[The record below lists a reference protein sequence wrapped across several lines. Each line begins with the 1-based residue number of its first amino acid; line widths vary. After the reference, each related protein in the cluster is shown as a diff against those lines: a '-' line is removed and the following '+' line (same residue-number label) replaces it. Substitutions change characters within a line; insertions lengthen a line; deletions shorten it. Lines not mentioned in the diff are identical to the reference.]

1 MFQEA
6 LKYDA
11 FQEIIGSSEYYS
23 IFIRDNDKYGIMWQS
38 TNYYHIGE
46 ATPPQ
51 DVEVI
56 GGALRQVLRMRPG
69 SCLCL
74 LAKDKYGD
82 SHVSIIL
89 NAGDKETLYAEMNK
103 LLSKINN

>member
-1 MFQEA
+1 MTSMVSCGSQRTITGTTDEA
-6 LKYDA
+6 
-11 FQEIIGSSEYYS
+11 
-23 IFIRDNDKYGIMWQS
+23 
-38 TNYYHIGE
+38 
-46 ATPPQ
+46 
-51 DVEVI
+51 
-56 GGALRQVLRMRPG
+56 G

>member
-1 MFQEA
+1 MVSCGSQRTIITSERQLRLGKTGTTDEA
-6 LKYDA
+6 
-11 FQEIIGSSEYYS
+11 
-23 IFIRDNDKYGIMWQS
+23 
-38 TNYYHIGE
+38 
-46 ATPPQ
+46 
-51 DVEVI
+51 
-56 GGALRQVLRMRPG
+56 G

>member
-1 MFQEA
+1 M
-6 LKYDA
+6 
-11 FQEIIGSSEYYS
+11 
-23 IFIRDNDKYGIMWQS
+23 
-38 TNYYHIGE
+38 
-46 ATPPQ
+46 
-51 DVEVI
+51 I
-56 GGALRQVLRMRPG
+56 GGKTGTTDEAG